1 MELRGNVNRWV
12 PIAFAAVVSEAVPS
26 PLPQLRE
33 SLQQMSFN
41 LDSYGLSS
49 GITEHSISGVFALT
63 VAYFPVRDALV
74 VLGAFGA
81 YLAVTG
87 TLTLRGFFCG
97 LPTGLLVLSLGFMSV
112 ISLFVFSTL
121 HFPQP
126 IFYYVVLRLPM
137 FFGLVL
143 ALWVANRQI
152 ERKLSGSQ

>member
-87 TLTLRGFFCG
+87 TLTLRG
-97 LPTGLLVLSLGFMSV
+97 SSV
-112 ISLFVFSTL
+112 DCPPAFS
-121 HFPQP
+121 
-126 IFYYVVLRLPM
+126 Y
-137 FFGLVL
+137 
-143 ALWVANRQI
+143 
-152 ERKLSGSQ
+152 